1 MKPSI
6 RMNAGTRS
14 LLAQALGMA
23 MLAALALQRLPAFGI
38 AYADDDP
45 QTVEITAGVM
55 GAIAVLL
62 ALIGLL
68 PRRWALGL
76 ALLYGLIG
84 G

>member
-1 MKPSI
+1 MSRATPLSAAA
-6 RMNAGTRS
+6 RRFF
-14 LLAQALGMA
+14 AQVLGMA
-23 MLAALALQRLPAFGI
+23 ALAAAVLMRLPAFGV

-55 GAIAVLL
+55 GAVAVLL